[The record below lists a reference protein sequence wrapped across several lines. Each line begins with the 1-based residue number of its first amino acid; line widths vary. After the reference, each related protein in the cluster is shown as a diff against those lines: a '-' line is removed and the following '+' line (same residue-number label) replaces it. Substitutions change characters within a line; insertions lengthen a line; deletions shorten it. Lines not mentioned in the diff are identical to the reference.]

1 MFAPGPHIV
10 NPALGI
16 TILIGQFGIIF
27 SVQFAQL
34 LQFAGQLVD
43 GYSIDSIVSV
53 RARRG
58 RGEFPLLAS
67 GVDTLKPVALFYET

>member
-34 LQFAGQLVD
+34 LQRAGQLVD
-43 GYSIDSIVSV
+43 RYSVDSIV
-53 RARRG
+53 
-58 RGEFPLLAS
+58 F
-67 GVDTLKPVALFYET
+67 